1 MRILWF
7 FLRTAFIAKFVLN
20 VFRLVGVYL
29 CYLAFR
35 RKVDSLGQYIE
46 LTDRLFSA
54 AGTNLLVHESTWNQ
68 EVYHRI
74 SYFLTDKDQ
83 RKNLDLVFQKTI
95 GVYKLRIFE
104 CINPFYWLFLPKY
117 IFKYLGYEPSKI
129 VVSLSTFLY
138 WVASTTATIILETV
152 LENRY
157 GDLLTKFVDMLP

>member
-1 MRILWF
+1 MHILWF
-7 FLRTAFIAKFVLN
+7 LLRTAFITKLILN
-20 VFRLVGVYL
+20 ICRLVGIYI
-29 CYLAFR
+29 CYIAFR
-35 RKVDSLGQYIE
+35 NKSDSLGQYIE
-46 LTDRLFSA
+46 LADRLFSA

-74 SYFLTDKDQ
+74 SYFLTNKDH
-83 RKNLDLVFQKTI
+83 RRNVDLVFQKTI

-138 WVASTTATIILETV
+138 WIVSTAATIILETV
-152 LENRY
+152 LFDRY
-157 GDLLTKFVDMLP
+157 GDLLAKIADMLP